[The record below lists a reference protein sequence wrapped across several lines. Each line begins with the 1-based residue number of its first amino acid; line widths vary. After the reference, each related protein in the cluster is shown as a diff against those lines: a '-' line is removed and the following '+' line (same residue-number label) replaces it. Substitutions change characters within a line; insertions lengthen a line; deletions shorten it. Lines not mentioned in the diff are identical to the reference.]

1 MSKTKHKNL
10 DLSQIN
16 DMRGKK
22 DGSILDN
29 PRVRPVR
36 EGRVGVYAKAACSV
50 DTGNTQQVGIA
61 TR

>member
-1 MSKTKHKNL
+1 MSKTKHENL
-10 DLSQIN
+10 DLRQIN

-50 DTGNTQQVGIA
+50 DTGNT
-61 TR
+61 

>member
-61 TR
+61 MQ

>member
-1 MSKTKHKNL
+1 MSKTKHENL
-10 DLSQIN
+10 DLRQIN

-29 PRVRPVR
+29 PRVWPAW

-61 TR
+61 MR

>member
-1 MSKTKHKNL
+1 MSKTKHENL
-10 DLSQIN
+10 DLRQIN

-29 PRVRPVR
+29 QRVRPAR
-36 EGRVGVYAKAACSV
+36 KGRVGVYVKAACSV

-61 TR
+61 MW